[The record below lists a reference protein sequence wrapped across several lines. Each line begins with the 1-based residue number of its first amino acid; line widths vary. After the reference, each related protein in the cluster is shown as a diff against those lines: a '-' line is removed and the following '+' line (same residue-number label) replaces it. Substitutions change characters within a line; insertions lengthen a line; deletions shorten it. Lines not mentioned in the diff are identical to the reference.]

1 MDIVA
6 ALFTENFDLRQVAG
20 PSTRLD
26 LTGVY
31 FSIAAPSPVPVTIEP
46 HLVVLVRCPPDDSG
60 SAALET
66 VYRRDGEQVA
76 RNAQPVTVQPGRFG
90 YRLVRAELAFEDYGT
105 VEAHCRLDDGH
116 VTIVPLTLL
125 PPATSS

>member
-6 ALFTENFDLRQVAG
+6 ALFTESFNMRQAAG

-26 LTGVY
+26 LDGVY
-31 FSIAAPSPVPVTIEP
+31 FSMAAPSPVPVTIEP

-76 RNAQPVTVQPGRFG
+76 RNAQPVTVEPGRFG
-90 YRLVRAELAFEDYGT
+90 YRLVRAELTFEDYGT
-105 VEAHCRLDDGH
+105 VEAHVRLDQGH
-116 VTIVPLTLL
+116 TTVVPLTLL
-125 PPATSS
+125 PPES